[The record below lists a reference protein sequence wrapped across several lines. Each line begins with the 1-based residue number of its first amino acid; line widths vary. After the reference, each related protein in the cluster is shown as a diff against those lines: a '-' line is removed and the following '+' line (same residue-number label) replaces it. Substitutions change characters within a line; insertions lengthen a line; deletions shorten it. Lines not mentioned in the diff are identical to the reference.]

1 MLCRFNTYI
10 LGVMGRRRTDC
21 PLSLCFKLPY
31 LLFAIIFY
39 FYLSIIN
46 SFSTSVDYNQT
57 YPYNKYTTAL
67 FVVLEICF
75 FFSSHMMLSCAPCS
89 VIAIQSRLSLLV
101 LQLSSFRAIQQ
112 ISYLWLPNSATWQVL
127 YISFRS
133 VENRRSF

>member
-21 PLSLCFKLPY
+21 PLSLCFKLSY

-57 YPYNKYTTAL
+57 YPYNKYTAAL

-75 FFSSHMMLSCAPCS
+75 FFSIHMMLSCAPCS
-89 VIAIQSRLSLLV
+89 VIAI
-101 LQLSSFRAIQQ
+101 
-112 ISYLWLPNSATWQVL
+112 
-127 YISFRS
+127 
-133 VENRRSF
+133 